1 VKAFNKDY
9 DRAQFTGGN
18 MAEGNMCDVLV
29 VEDEPDTLRLAQKI
43 LENEHFIVKTAANGE
58 DALQLIKRRG
68 LMPRLILLDLMMP
81 KGNGWFVLETLRKD
95 EKYNKVKIII
105 FSVKAFNKDYDRAKA
120 LGADGYLTKPF
131 SSDKLVEYLRD
142 KLKS

>member
-1 VKAFNKDY
+1 
-9 DRAQFTGGN
+9 
-18 MAEGNMCDVLV
+18 MAVENTCDVLV

-43 LENEHFIVKTAANGE
+43 LEKVHFVVKTAVNGE
-58 DALQLIKRRG
+58 EALQLIKKRG

-81 KGNGWFVLETLRKD
+81 NGNGWFVLETLRKD

-131 SSDKLVEYLRD
+131 GSDKLVEYLKD

>member
-1 VKAFNKDY
+1 
-9 DRAQFTGGN
+9 
-18 MAEGNMCDVLV
+18 MAAENTCDVLV

-43 LENEHFIVKTAANGE
+43 LEMENFNVKTAVNGD
-58 DALQLIKRRG
+58 DALQLIKKRG

-81 KGNGWFVLETLRKD
+81 KSDGWFVLETLKKD
-95 EKYNKVKIII
+95 EKYKKIKIII

-131 SSDKLVEYLRD
+131 SGDKLVEHLRD
-142 KLKS
+142 KLKA

>member
-1 VKAFNKDY
+1 
-9 DRAQFTGGN
+9 
-18 MAEGNMCDVLV
+18 MASENTCDVLV

-43 LENEHFIVKTAANGE
+43 LEMANFSVKTAVNGD
-58 DALQLIKRRG
+58 DALQLIKKRG

-81 KGNGWFVLETLRKD
+81 KSDGWFVLETLKKD
-95 EKYNKVKIII
+95 EKYKKIKIII

-131 SSDKLVEYLRD
+131 SGDGLVERLRE

>member
-1 VKAFNKDY
+1 
-9 DRAQFTGGN
+9 
-18 MAEGNMCDVLV
+18 MAAENTCDVLV

-43 LENEHFIVKTAANGE
+43 LEMENFNVKTAVNGD
-58 DALQLIKRRG
+58 DALQLIKKRG

-81 KGNGWFVLETLRKD
+81 KMDGWFVLETLKKD
-95 EKYNKVKIII
+95 EKYKKIKIII

-131 SSDKLVEYLRD
+131 SGDKLVEHLRE
-142 KLKS
+142 KLKT

>member
-1 VKAFNKDY
+1 
-9 DRAQFTGGN
+9 
-18 MAEGNMCDVLV
+18 MAAENTCDVLV

-43 LENEHFIVKTAANGE
+43 LEMENFNVKTAVNGD
-58 DALQLIKRRG
+58 DALQLIKKRG

-81 KGNGWFVLETLRKD
+81 KMDGWFVLETLKKD
-95 EKYNKVKIII
+95 EKKKKIKIII

-131 SSDKLVEYLRD
+131 SGDKLVEHLRE
-142 KLKS
+142 KLKT

>member
-1 VKAFNKDY
+1 
-9 DRAQFTGGN
+9 
-18 MAEGNMCDVLV
+18 MAAENTCDVLV

-43 LENEHFIVKTAANGE
+43 LEMENFVVKTAVNGD
-58 DALQLIKRRG
+58 DALQLIKKRG

-81 KGNGWFVLETLRKD
+81 KSDGWFVLETLKKD
-95 EKYNKVKIII
+95 EKYKKIKIII

-131 SSDKLVEYLRD
+131 SGDKLVEHLRD
-142 KLKS
+142 KLKA